1 MLVELRIEGMGVIDA
16 ATVVLGHGLTALTG
30 ETGAGKT
37 ILVEA
42 INLLVG
48 GRADGSIVRAGCD
61 EARVEGRFVVDGDE
75 HVVARIVP
83 ADGRSR
89 GYIDGRLAT
98 AAQLAEL
105 GARTVD
111 LHGQHAHQSLLST
124 VAQRA
129 ALDRFGDVDV
139 GPLHTAR
146 RRIAEIDAALAEVG
160 GDARTRLREV
170 DLLRF
175 QLNELEAAELV
186 DPDEDAELARRQ
198 DELADA
204 VEHRAAGLR
213 AAALLVDDEAAADLA
228 ASALAAID
236 GRQPFAGLDDRLRAL
251 GAELGDVA
259 AELRR
264 VAEGID
270 EDPER
275 LASIGERRQLLRELR
290 RKYADALA
298 DVIAYRD
305 ETAARLH
312 ELEHHDERVVEL
324 ERERGLAADEVRR
337 RATEV
342 GAARRAAARRLGP
355 AVEEHLRA
363 LAMPHAVVD
372 VTVGS
377 DDPGDDVVF
386 QLAANPGNPPLPLAR
401 VASGGE
407 LARAMLAL
415 RLVLTEAPDT
425 LVFDEVDAGIG
436 GAAAVAV
443 GQSLA
448 ELGARHQVL
457 VVTHLAQVAA
467 LADAQIVVDKQVSDG
482 TTSTSVR
489 LVEGKERTVEVAR
502 MLSGGQASA
511 SARRHAAELLGRRVG
526 RAD

>member
-1 MLVELRIEGMGVIDA
+1 MCVVEELE
-16 ATVVLGHGLTALTG
+16 VVLGAGLTALTG

-37 ILVEA
+37 MLVEA
-42 INLLVG
+42 ISLLVG
-48 GRADGSIVRAGCD
+48 GRADPQIVRSGHT
-61 EARVEGRFVVDGDE
+61 EARVEGRFELGDDE
-75 HVVARIVP
+75 HVVTRVVP
-83 ADGRSR
+83 AEGRSR

-105 GARTVD
+105 GAGAVD

-139 GPLHTAR
+139 GPLHSAR

-160 GDARTRLREV
+160 GDARTRLREG

-275 LASIGERRQLLRELR
+275 LASIGERRQ
-290 RKYADALA
+290 
-298 DVIAYRD
+298 
-305 ETAARLH
+305 
-312 ELEHHDERVVEL
+312 
-324 ERERGLAADEVRR
+324 
-337 RATEV
+337 
-342 GAARRAAARRLGP
+342 
-355 AVEEHLRA
+355 
-363 LAMPHAVVD
+363 
-372 VTVGS
+372 
-377 DDPGDDVVF
+377 
-386 QLAANPGNPPLPLAR
+386 
-401 VASGGE
+401 
-407 LARAMLAL
+407 
-415 RLVLTEAPDT
+415 
-425 LVFDEVDAGIG
+425 
-436 GAAAVAV
+436 
-443 GQSLA
+443 
-448 ELGARHQVL
+448 
-457 VVTHLAQVAA
+457 
-467 LADAQIVVDKQVSDG
+467 
-482 TTSTSVR
+482 
-489 LVEGKERTVEVAR
+489 
-502 MLSGGQASA
+502 
-511 SARRHAAELLGRRVG
+511 
-526 RAD
+526 